1 MDFRKADPNYVN
13 FVPKTCGEAIDLF
26 TRHKKLGLATHLY
39 PECFVHCARKL
50 PDEELDNFH
59 RYIIAPGGDIEKGG
73 EKPTLIDEALEKE
86 RLALL
91 KEAEL
96 RDMPAVEE
104 QPEEFSEEDEKRDF
118 SEPEESLCI
127 IESAR

>member
-1 MDFRKADPNYVN
+1 MDFRKAD
-13 FVPKTCGEAIDLF
+13 PKTCGEAIDLF
-26 TRHKKLGLATHLY
+26 TRHKKLGLAVNLY

-59 RYIIAPGGDIEKGG
+59 RYIVAPRGDVTKGG

-104 QPEEFSEEDEKRDF
+104 EQPAEEFVEEDEKRDF

-127 IESAR
+127 IESAQ